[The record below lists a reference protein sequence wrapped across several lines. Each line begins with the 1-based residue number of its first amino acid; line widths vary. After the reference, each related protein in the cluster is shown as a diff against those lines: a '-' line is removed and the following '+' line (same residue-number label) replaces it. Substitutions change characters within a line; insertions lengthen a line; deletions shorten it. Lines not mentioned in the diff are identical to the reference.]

1 VKNWSIATK
10 LGVAFGVLV
19 AILIGMVWL
28 SIDRMGKMH
37 ATLERTVKDDFQK
50 LRLTNDGARI
60 TLENGR
66 ITMQIFLVKDGPS
79 KQALLAMNDQLAPK
93 GPELQKKLAEI
104 LTTNREKDLF
114 AKVAEARQPYVDART
129 EAKKLD
135 AEGKHD
141 EAIGAV
147 DNQVMPLL
155 NKYVQNWDA
164 LFSYEE
170 ERILAASKESLD
182 LFNSARN
189 LTVMLAV
196 FSVGFCVVF
205 ALLVIRNITN
215 PVLGVVRLAER
226 ISAGDLR
233 DEVEVTSR
241 DEIGKLQAA
250 MKKMSGKLSQVIS
263 EVGVGADSVSSASAQ
278 LASSS
283 QSLSQGTSEQ
293 AAALEETSASLEE
306 MSASIN
312 QNAENSR
319 MVEQIAL
326 TGAKQAVGSGDA
338 VVKLVEAMKIIA
350 EKITIIE
357 EIAYQTNL
365 LSLNAAIEA
374 ARAGDHGKGFAVVA
388 SEVRKLAERSR
399 VAAKEI
405 TGIAGSSV
413 TAAEDAGRMLAELV
427 PSISKTAE
435 MVQEVAAASHE
446 QASGVA
452 QINKAMGQVDELT
465 QRNASASE
473 ELSSTAEE
481 LSAQAEA
488 LQELIAFFQ
497 LPGAVDRPGQRPRQV
512 EHNVFGDVPPKL
524 AAHSAAPRVAMVSRP
539 GWARAA
545 AAASGAGQ
553 DSGFQ
558 RF

>member
-1 VKNWSIATK
+1 MKNWSIATK
-10 LGVAFGVLV
+10 LGVAFGLLV

-37 ATLERTVKDDFQK
+37 ATLERTIKNDFQK

-66 ITMQIFLVKDGPS
+66 VTMQIFLVKEGPS
-79 KQALLAMNDQLAPK
+79 KQALLVLNDQLAPK

-104 LTTNREKDLF
+104 LTTDREKDLF
-114 AKVAEARQPYVDART
+114 AKVFEGRQPYVDARAV
-129 EAKKLD
+129 AKKLD
-135 AEGKHD
+135 AAGKHD
-141 EAIGAV
+141 EAVEVV

-155 NKYVQNWDA
+155 NKYVQSWDA
-164 LFSYEE
+164 LFAYEE
-170 ERILAASKESLD
+170 ERILAASKESLA
-182 LFNSARN
+182 LFNSTRD
-189 LTVMLAV
+189 LVVGLAV
-196 FSVGFCVVF
+196 LSVVFCVVF
-205 ALLVIRNITN
+205 ALVVIRKITR
-215 PVLGVVRLAER
+215 PVLGVVRLAEN

-233 DEVEVTSR
+233 DEVVVTSH
-241 DEIGKLQAA
+241 DETGKLQAA
-250 MKKMSGKLSQVIS
+250 MKKMSDKLSQVIS
-263 EVGVGADSVSSASAQ
+263 EVGVGAESVSSAAAQ

-312 QNAENSR
+312 QNADNSR
-319 MVEQIAL
+319 TVEQIAL
-326 TGAKQAVGSGDA
+326 TGARQAVGSGDA
-338 VVKLVEAMKIIA
+338 VVKLVEAMKVIA

-399 VAAKEI
+399 AAAKEI

-427 PSISKTAE
+427 PSISRTAE
-435 MVQEVAAASHE
+435 MVQEVAAGSHE

-481 LSAQAEA
+481 LSAQAES
-488 LQELIAFFQ
+488 LQDLIAFFQ
-497 LPGAVDRPGQRPRQV
+497 LPGAMDRKLQRARRV
-512 EHNVFGDVPPKL
+512 EHSVYGAVPPKT
-524 AAHSAAPRVAMVSRP
+524 AAHGAAGRVATGSHP
-539 GWARAA
+539 GEARAA

>member
-1 VKNWSIATK
+1 MKNWSIATK
-10 LGVAFGVLV
+10 LGVAFGLLV

-37 ATLERTVKDDFQK
+37 ATLERTIKDDFQK

-66 ITMQIFLVKDGPS
+66 VTMQIFLVKEGPS
-79 KQALLAMNDQLAPK
+79 KQALLALNDQIAPK
-93 GPELQKKLAEI
+93 GPELQKKLEAV
-104 LTTNREKDLF
+104 LATDREKDLF
-114 AKVAEARQPYVDART
+114 AKVRDARQPYVDART
-129 EAKKLD
+129 VAKKLD
-135 AEGKHD
+135 AAGKHD
-141 EAIGAV
+141 EAIEVV

-155 NKYVQNWDA
+155 NKYIQNWDT
-164 LFSYEE
+164 LFAYEE
-170 ERILAASKESLD
+170 EKILAASKESLA
-182 LFNSARN
+182 LFNSTRD
-189 LTVMLAV
+189 LVVGMAV
-196 FSVGFCVVF
+196 FSVAFCVVF
-205 ALLVIRNITN
+205 ALLVIRKISR
-215 PVLGVVRLAER
+215 PVLGVVQLAEN
-226 ISAGDLR
+226 IAAGDLR
-233 DEVEVTSR
+233 DEVVVTSH
-241 DEIGKLQAA
+241 DETGKLQAA
-250 MKKMSGKLSQVIS
+250 MKKMSEKLSQVIS
-263 EVGVGADSVSSASAQ
+263 EVGVGAESVSSAAAQ

-312 QNAENSR
+312 QNADNSR
-319 MVEQIAL
+319 AVEQIAL
-326 TGAKQAVGSGDA
+326 TGARQAVGSGDA
-338 VVKLVEAMKIIA
+338 VVKLVEAMKVIA

-399 VAAKEI
+399 AAAKEI

-435 MVQEVAAASHE
+435 MVQEVAAGSHE

-481 LSAQAEA
+481 LSAQAES
-488 LQELIAFFQ
+488 LQDLIAFFQ
-497 LPGAVDRPGQRPRQV
+497 LPGAMGRHGQRARREQSV
-512 EHNVFGDVPPKL
+512 YGAVPPKL
-524 AAHSAAPRVAMVSRP
+524 AAHSTAARGTTVSHL
-539 GWARAA
+539 GEARAA
-545 AAASGAGQ
+545 AAASGGGQ

>member
-1 VKNWSIATK
+1 
-10 LGVAFGVLV
+10 
-19 AILIGMVWL
+19 MVWL

-66 ITMQIFLVKDGPS
+66 VTMQIFLVKDGPS
-79 KQALLAMNDQLAPK
+79 KQALLALNDQLTPK

-114 AKVAEARQPYVDART
+114 AKVGEARQPYVDARAV
-129 EAKKLD
+129 AKKLD

-141 EAIGAV
+141 EAISVV

-170 ERILAASKESLD
+170 EKILAASKESLD

-189 LTVMLAV
+189 LTVGLAV
-196 FSVGFCVVF
+196 FSVGFCIMFAVLIIRSISKPVF
-205 ALLVIRNITN
+205 
-215 PVLGVVRLAER
+215 GVVRLAER
-226 ISAGDLR
+226 IASGDLR

-241 DEIGKLQAA
+241 DEFGKLQAA

-524 AAHSAAPRVAMVSRP
+524 AANSAAPRVAMVSRP
-539 GWARAA
+539 GLARAA
-545 AAASGAGQ
+545 ASASGAGQ

>member
-1 VKNWSIATK
+1 MKNWSIGTRLA
-10 LGVAFGVLV
+10 LAFGVIV

-28 SIDRMGKMH
+28 SIDRMEKTN
-37 ATLERTVKDDFQK
+37 ATLDRVVKQDYQK
-50 LRLTNDGARI
+50 LRMTHTGVRS
-60 TLENGR
+60 TLENAR
-66 ITMQIFLVKDGPS
+66 ITMQIFLAKDNT
-79 KQALLAMNDQLAPK
+79 AMELLMAQNDQNRTAITA
-93 GPELQKKLAEI
+93 LQQSLEAS
-104 LTTNREKDLF
+104 LVTDREKDLF
-114 AKVAEARQPYVDART
+114 RKVQECRQPYLDSRNL
-129 EAKKLD
+129 AKKLLH
-135 AEGKHD
+135 EGKRD
-141 EAIGAV
+141 EAINAV
-147 DNQVMPLL
+147 DYQVIPALA
-155 NKYVQNWDA
+155 NYTRAWDA
-164 LFSYEE
+164 FSAYEE
-170 ERILAASKESLD
+170 DRMQAAAKESAAA
-182 LFNSARN
+182 FATGRT
-189 LTVMLAV
+189 LTISLAV
-196 FSVGFCVVF
+196 LSIAFGILF
-205 ALLVIRNITN
+205 ALFVTRSITM
-215 PVLGVVRLAER
+215 PVLRVVQLAEG
-226 ISAGDLR
+226 IAAGDLSNEI
-233 DEVEVTSR
+233 EVNSR
-241 DEIGKLQAA
+241 DEMGKLEMA
-250 MKKMSGKLSQVIS
+250 MKKMSDKLSQVIS
-263 EVGVGADSVSSASAQ
+263 EVGAGAGSVSSAAAQ
-278 LASSS
+278 LAASS

-306 MSASIN
+306 MSASIS
-312 QNAENSR
+312 QNADNSR
-319 MVEQIAL
+319 TVEQMAL

-338 VVKLVEAMKIIA
+338 VVKMVEAMKIIA

-435 MVQEVAAASHE
+435 MAQEVAAGSHE

-452 QINKAMGQVDELT
+452 QINRAMGQVDELT

-481 LSAQAEA
+481 LSAQAET
-488 LQELIAFFQ
+488 LQDLIAFFR
-497 LPGAVDRPGQRPRQV
+497 LPRALDHEGHRGRRA
-512 EHNVFGDVPPKL
+512 EF
-524 AAHSAAPRVAMVSRP
+524 AAPYVPAKTV
-539 GWARAA
+539 AA
-545 AAASGAGQ
+545 ATARPSDTHLVAAKAAAGVAGADH